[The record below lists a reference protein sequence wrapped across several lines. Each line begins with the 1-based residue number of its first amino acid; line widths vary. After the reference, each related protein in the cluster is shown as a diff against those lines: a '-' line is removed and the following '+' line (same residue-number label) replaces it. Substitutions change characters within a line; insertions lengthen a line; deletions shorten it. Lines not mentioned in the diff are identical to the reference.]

1 MEYSEIELD
10 FIVGIPQ
17 LITNIAISSS
27 QWTRGKVGISDK
39 ELWLL
44 MEGDWET
51 IPLKSIELVNRK
63 LPQSIENRIM
73 ATSRHSNYIVV
84 DYKKLSLFGTGY
96 VTSSMIFTGD
106 KANIEKLKS
115 YLLTLLGFSA
125 DAEYE
130 QLSPEQVRLLFL
142 LSSGITDMDVLLPI
156 FSKDKILLKRAFE
169 VLKKKKLVDDY
180 ALVTPSGFAL
190 IEDMKGKGEG
200 TIGKNLT
207 TSFKQIAKS
216 WSNTTSFKATE
227 NMNKVAWK
235 FDISSLIGH
244 VNTEHLWKF
253 LPLEQLETMSIEVSQ
268 SGGSNLKIG
277 TKHDVE
283 VTLESIEDSITFAL
297 FDILNNDQDTI
308 YKLINAIY
316 IGVKEKKDL
325 AYLCSIEPFAVS
337 SKLEHMVQTGL
348 IDDDLTL
355 TPKSIK
361 MIRDHL
367 SEKVGDSSLTGFV
380 ESDRLREFEMDYAK
394 KKMMD
399 KLL

>member
-1 MEYSEIELD
+1 MEYSEIDLD

-17 LITNIAISSS
+17 LVTNITISDS
-27 QWTRGKVGISDK
+27 QWTHGKVGISDQ
-39 ELWLL
+39 ELWLSKRD
-44 MEGDWET
+44 DWET
-51 IPLKSIELVNRK
+51 IPLKSIELVNRR
-63 LPQSIENRIM
+63 LPKNIENRIM
-73 ATSRHSNYIVV
+73 ASSRHSNYIVV
-84 DYKKLSLFGTGY
+84 DYKKLSMFGTGY

-106 KANIEKLKS
+106 RSNIEKLKS
-115 YLLTLLGFSA
+115 YLLSYLGFSA

-156 FSKDKILLKRAFE
+156 FNKDKILLKHAFA
-169 VLKKKKLVDDY
+169 VLKKKKLVDEF
-180 ALVTPSGFAL
+180 ALVTPNGYAI

-200 TIGKNLT
+200 TIGKDLT
-207 TSFKQIAKS
+207 NSFKQIVKS
-216 WSNTTSFKATE
+216 WSHTTSFKATE

-253 LPLEQLETMSIEVSQ
+253 LPLEQLETVSIELSN
-268 SGGSNLKIG
+268 SGSNLKIE
-277 TKHDVE
+277 TKNDVDI
-283 VTLESIEDSITFAL
+283 TLESIEDSITFAM
-297 FDILNNDQDTI
+297 FDILDSNQDTT

-337 SKLEHMVQTGL
+337 SKLEHMVQTEL

-355 TPKSIK
+355 TPKAIK
-361 MIRDHL
+361 MIKDHL
-367 SEKVGDSSLTGFV
+367 SEKVTDSSLTGFV
-380 ESDRLREFEMDYAK
+380 ESERLREFEMEYAK